1 MRRYRRHHLVSV
13 LVFSTFLAALAYLA
27 WPNQAAAPVVKSKTD
42 QNIKSG
48 VNNFDKT
55 QFSKTDPS
63 SIWVVVNK
71 QHALTPGDYV
81 PADLTIP
88 DVPQR
93 VPGNE
98 SMQLRAAAAG
108 ALEQMFAG
116 AKSAGL
122 GLMLSSGYRSY
133 TYQVGLYNG
142 YVRTEGQA
150 AADKSSARPGHSEHQ
165 TGLAADIE
173 PTSRTC
179 ELNACFANT
188 PEGIWLAANAY
199 KYGFILRYLPDKVPV
214 TGYESEPWHFRYVGT
229 QLAGEMRIEG
239 ITTLEEFFGITGGQS
254 Y

>member
-1 MRRYRRHHLVSV
+1 MRRLRRPHIFSV
-13 LVFSTFLAALAYLA
+13 AALSIILAGLAYLA
-27 WPNQAAAPVVKSKTD
+27 WPNQAAAPLVKTGNHTAS
-42 QNIKSG
+42 SG
-48 VNNFDKT
+48 NAGFDKT
-55 QFSKTDPS
+55 QFSTSDPA

-71 QHALTPGDYV
+71 QHALTPINYA
-81 PADLTIP
+81 PADLREP
-88 DVPQR
+88 NVPQR

-98 SMQLRAAAAG
+98 SMQLRTEAAG

-116 AKSAGL
+116 AKLAGL
-122 GLMLSSGYRSY
+122 NLMLSSGYRSY

-173 PTSRTC
+173 PISRVC

-188 PEGIWLAANAY
+188 PEGKWLAANSHQ
-199 KYGFILRYLPDKVPV
+199 YGFILRYLPDNVV
-214 TGYESEPWHFRYVGT
+214 LTGYESEPWHFRYVGKA
-229 QLAGEMRIEG
+229 LAAEMHSKN
-239 ITTLEEFFGITGGQS
+239 ITTLEEFFGISGGQS